1 MIYLDTSAA
10 AKLVH
15 PEAESAALAVFLV
28 ERLSAPL
35 VSSALPCP
43 ELVRAVTRH
52 RPELAGRAIALVQRI
67 MTVPLA
73 NDIVV
78 SAATIGNPLL
88 RTLDAL
94 HLATAAT
101 IATELDAFVTY
112 DKRLGDAAAAMA
124 LPSPHQPDHAP
135 RIRRRSVVDRG

>member
-15 PEAESAALAVFLV
+15 TEAESAALTLYLA
-28 ERLSAPL
+28 ERLTTPL
-35 VSSALPCP
+35 VSSVLLYP

-52 RPELAGRAIALVQRI
+52 QPALLPRAVALFQRI
-67 MTVPLA
+67 MTVPMSS
-73 NDIVV
+73 DIVID
-78 SAATIGNPLL
+78 AASVGTPQL

-101 IATELDAFVTY
+101 IARGLDAFLTY
-112 DKRLGDAAAAMA
+112 DKRLGDAAGSTGLAVAAPA
-124 LPSPHQPDHAP
+124 
-135 RIRRRSVVDRG
+135 

>member
-1 MIYLDTSAA
+1 VIYLDASAA

-15 PEAESAALAVFLV
+15 PEAETPALGLFLA
-28 ERLSAPL
+28 ERITTPI
-35 VSSALPCP
+35 VSSILLYP
-43 ELVRAVTRH
+43 ELVRAVSRH
-52 RPELAGRAIALVQRI
+52 RPELTAKATALLQRI

-78 SAATIGNPLL
+78 SAATIGAPEL

-101 IATELDAFVTY
+101 IRAEIDAFLTY
-112 DKRLGDAAAAMA
+112 DKRLADAATAAGFTVA
-124 LPSPHQPDHAP
+124 TPS
-135 RIRRRSVVDRG
+135 

>member
-15 PEAESAALAVFLV
+15 AEAESAALSVFLT
-28 ERLSAPL
+28 ERIASPL
-35 VSSALPCP
+35 VSSTLLYP
-43 ELVRAVTRH
+43 ELIRAVSRH
-52 RPELAGRAIALVQRI
+52 TPDLVARAIVLLQRI

-78 SAATIGNPLL
+78 NAATIGTPLL

-94 HLATAAT
+94 HLATAAA
-101 IATELDAFVTY
+101 IGSELDHFVTY
-112 DKRLGDAAAAMA
+112 DKRLAEAAAGFGLSVA
-124 LPSPHQPDHAP
+124 AP
-135 RIRRRSVVDRG
+135 F

>member
-15 PEAESAALAVFLV
+15 AEAESQALAVFLAQ
-28 ERLSAPL
+28 RLTVPL
-35 VSSALPCP
+35 VSSALLHP
-43 ELVRAVTRH
+43 ELVRAVGRH
-52 RPELAGRAIALVQRI
+52 RPELASRAVALLQRI

-78 SAATIGNPLL
+78 SAATIGTPLL

-101 IATELDAFVTY
+101 VASELQAFVTY
-112 DKRLGDAAAAMA
+112 DKRLADAATGIG
-124 LPSPHQPDHAP
+124 LTVIAP
-135 RIRRRSVVDRG
+135 V